1 MSSIKKPTIVACIPA
16 YNEEKNIAAVIIETK
31 KYVDQILVCDDGS
44 SDLTYLIA
52 EGLGATVI
60 KHEINKGYGSSI
72 KTLFE
77 NALKTN
83 ASIILTIDADSQHDP
98 NQIPN
103 FIQAFEK
110 QDIDI
115 LIGSRFLPGSDTNIP
130 KWREN
135 GIRIIN
141 KMANNALDNLSD
153 TQSGFRAYKIDS
165 LRRLRLSD
173 EGMGISTEILLKANE
188 ENMKIAEIP
197 ITVKYFD
204 DSSTHHPIM
213 HGISVFLGTLKHIT
227 SRKPLMF
234 FGIPG
239 SISLAVSSIL
249 WFIVFRKY
257 ALTNI
262 LLTNAALI
270 ATLTTLVGLILIT
283 TGTILWILID
293 VINEKIS

>member
-1 MSSIKKPTIVACIPA
+1 MSSTNKPIIVACIPA

-44 SDLTYLIA
+44 SDLTYFIA

-60 KHEINKGYGSSI
+60 KHETNKGYGASV

-77 NALKTN
+77 NALKSN

-98 NQIPN
+98 NQIPD
-103 FIQAFEK
+103 FLHAFEK

-141 KMANNALDNLSD
+141 MMANNSLDNLSD
-153 TQSGFRAYKIDS
+153 TQSGFRAYKTDS
-165 LRRLRLSD
+165 IRKLRLSE
-173 EGMGISTEILLKANE
+173 EGMSISTEILLKASE
-188 ENMKIAEIP
+188 ENLKIAEIP
-197 ITVKYFD
+197 MTVKYFE
-204 DSSTHHPIM
+204 DSSTHNPIM
-213 HGISVFLGTLKHIT
+213 HGVSVFLGTLKHVT
-227 SRKPLMF
+227 SRRPLIF
-234 FGIPG
+234 FGVPG
-239 SISLAVSSIL
+239 FISLTVSTFL
-249 WFIVFRKY
+249 WLIVFRKY
-257 ALTNI
+257 AITKI
-262 LLTNAALI
+262 LLTNVALI
-270 ATLTTLVGLILIT
+270 ATLTTLVGLILLT
-283 TGTILWILID
+283 TGTILWILIS